1 MEPAEHQRL
10 QQQVDQLTT
19 LGARLLEGRA
29 AQADLPASP
38 PRASV
43 SIPVA
48 MPDKYDGNT
57 DHCQAFLMQCRL
69 YIEEHPEHFT
79 EETAR
84 QAFKGIFDHPAVG
97 RSLGERLFDIKQG
110 PQTVAEFTLEF
121 RTIAAGLRWPEDC
134 RHIIYHRALNLEVQ
148 DELTSCGSTPP
159 FEEFIGLSVMLDNKH
174 NYNVGDRELLTI
186 KLALE
191 DWRHWLKGAHHP
203 FHVFTDHRNLD
214 YLQVLLGLPLNALS
228 LWIIVC
234 RHRLRAANTVI
245 MANLAVSD
253 LLLILS
259 LPLRIVLHIKPS
271 KILMKTPCQLMTYLF
286 RANIL
291 SSSFFITFISVDRM
305 LALVYPLR
313 SRVVRSPRTSGIACG
328 AVWLLAMTYSI
339 SHVFKWESFYT
350 CIPMINRCNMG
361 DFNKTKRD
369 EFSTPFFA
377 LILSVCLPLMFI
389 VNVISTARVVWS
401 LNNRQ
406 MDLAGYS
413 VKRVMLIS
421 LVNVLIFALFLPFI
435 VMLLWNLGMECP

>member
-1 MEPAEHQRL
+1 MNGTYNA
-10 QQQVDQLTT
+10 T
-19 LGARLLEGRA
+19 
-29 AQADLPASP
+29 
-38 PRASV
+38 
-43 SIPVA
+43 
-48 MPDKYDGNT
+48 
-57 DHCQAFLMQCRL
+57 CR
-69 YIEEHPEHFT
+69 
-79 EETAR
+79 
-84 QAFKGIFDHPAVG
+84 
-97 RSLGERLFDIKQG
+97 
-110 PQTVAEFTLEF
+110 
-121 RTIAAGLRWPEDC
+121 
-134 RHIIYHRALNLEVQ
+134 N
-148 DELTSCGSTPP
+148 STP
-159 FEEFIGLSVMLDNKH
+159 
-174 NYNVGDRELLTI
+174 
-186 KLALE
+186 LAV
-191 DWRHWLKGAHHP
+191 AYS
-203 FHVFTDHRNLD
+203 FV
-214 YLQVLLGLPLNALS
+214 VLLGLPLNALS

-361 DFNKTKRD
+361 DFNRTKRD
-369 EFSTPFFA
+369 EFSPPFFA
-377 LILSVCLPLMFI
+377 LILSVCLPLLFI

-406 MDLAGYS
+406 MDLAGYN
-413 VKRVMLIS
+413 VKRVMLIF

-435 VMLLWNLGMECP
+435 VMLLWNLSQPNVELLEVTLCLSTFNCCLDPLVYYFALDGFWEKMKNLDV